1 MSKHKNRGYQ
11 VGATIIASPTP
22 ASPQPVEMPQL
33 AYADVSAL
41 KPDNPEPYY
50 CEEKSFTTRMGG
62 PDAATLMGEYINR
75 YAIGT
80 GATLL
85 MVHPIPA
92 NNSFLFIW
100 ENP

>member
-1 MSKHKNRGYQ
+1 MSKHKNRRDPIP
-11 VGATIIASPTP
+11 ATTNDTAFS
-22 ASPQPVEMPQL
+22 
-33 AYADVSAL
+33 SAF
-41 KPDNPEPYY
+41 KPKSDPYFS
-50 CEEKSFTTRMGG
+50 EEKSFTTRSGG
-62 PDAATLMGEYINR
+62 PDVATLMGEYINR

-80 GATLL
+80 GASLL